1 MKLFQAFTLALFLVF
16 SSQFVTAA
24 PVDINTANAMAI
36 ANSMKGVGIKKAE
49 AIVAYR
55 KKNGNFK
62 SIDELSKV
70 KGIGKKTVAKNRK
83 NIEIKNSR

>member
-1 MKLFQAFTLALFLVF
+1 MKLFQAFILSLFLVF
-16 SSQFVTAA
+16 SSQLVTAA
-24 PVDINTANAMAI
+24 PVDINTADAKAI
-36 ANSMKGVGIKKAE
+36 AKVMKGVGMEKAE

-55 KKNGNFK
+55 EKNGKFK

-83 NIEIKNSR
+83 NIGVTGSR

>member
-24 PVDINTANAMAI
+24 PVDINTANARAI

>member
-16 SSQFVTAA
+16 SSQFVAAA
-24 PVDINTANAMAI
+24 PVDINTADAKAI
-36 ANSMKGVGIKKAE
+36 AKTMKGVGIKKAE

-83 NIEIKNSR
+83 NIEITNSR

>member
-1 MKLFQAFTLALFLVF
+1 MKLFQAFILSLFIVF
-16 SSQFVTAA
+16 SSQFVAAA
-24 PVDINTANAMAI
+24 PVDINTADAKAI
-36 ANSMKGVGIKKAE
+36 ARIMKGVGLKKAE

-55 KKNGNFK
+55 KKNGKFK

-83 NIEIKNSR
+83 AIGVGKSR